1 MLKAFESE
9 GMVRR
14 KGTPAALR
22 EESWWIGLKIG
33 NTLKSRKA
41 SPPSTTGLCSMWIGS
56 SSGTRPT
63 LVLLPTSMP
72 GRCDDRGL
80 CADTFVTHDIPPDS
94 VAVGIPAR
102 GIKGPPGPT
111 D

>member
-22 EESWWIGLKIG
+22 EESW
-33 NTLKSRKA
+33 
-41 SPPSTTGLCSMWIGS
+41 CD
-56 SSGTRPT
+56 
-63 LVLLPTSMP
+63 
-72 GRCDDRGL
+72 DDRGL
-80 CADTFVTHDIPPDS
+80 CADSVVTHDIPPDS
-94 VAVGIPAR
+94 VAVGIPPRA
-102 GIKGPPGPT
+102 IKGPSGPK